1 MGSLSDPTPPYN
13 WISQLKRTFDD
24 FGVGSNKE
32 PIQFYHVNP
41 LKEKH
46 EEWKDL
52 VNIHH
57 ITLNEMWKRLNR

>member
-1 MGSLSDPTPPYN
+1 M
-13 WISQLKRTFDD
+13 
-24 FGVGSNKE
+24 GSNKE